1 MSYPTREFGGG
12 YCVPHFLK
20 EKILGND
27 ILTKQ
32 LTGPEGPIGSTF
44 FRLSEAFGSLSRT
57 WMLFTMVIPFAAVL
71 SYLFL
76 FLLKIAARPTVV
88 VSLTLILT
96 SLAAVGCFF
105 LAGEVLQGDQ
115 LASWREHNVLYKQTS
130 EVVADRTSK
139 AIGTWCILLACVG
152 ACALVA
158 LRDAINVAV
167 GCVQAACECIFSMPS
182 LVIAPAIEAVCK
194 LTVIVSLL
202 GGLAMLISTAEM
214 RPDTMTVQGEVV
226 GGLTRHLEFNDERK
240 LMLAYYVMGMLWLAE
255 LSSSLSQFV
264 ISYSVIL
271 WYYHPKPKG
280 FGPTAPLVRGFIVA
294 LFYHLGSLAL
304 GAFMLALL
312 RSVRIIMMW
321 ISRQAKNDGSMVCFA
336 LASCCTCC
344 ITFAQRYLE
353 FLNKNAYI
361 DIALSSSNYC
371 TAAQNALGFISSA
384 GGKVLVLNGA
394 CFVVCIAVVLGVGTC
409 TTGMTWLLVTTNSRY
424 TSDRSL
430 HHVENPYFVSAIAGF
445 IGASVALCF
454 MVIFDHVSD
463 TLVYVFVWNRSHGH
477 NTVAKYCPDVLL
489 NLLEYKKLEETQKQA
504 PKEEGGIFSSFLVA
518 VSVLFD

>member
-1 MSYPTREFGGG
+1 
-12 YCVPHFLK
+12 
-20 EKILGND
+20 
-27 ILTKQ
+27 
-32 LTGPEGPIGSTF
+32 
-44 FRLSEAFGSLSRT
+44 
-57 WMLFTMVIPFAAVL
+57 
-71 SYLFL
+71 
-76 FLLKIAARPTVV
+76 
-88 VSLTLILT
+88 
-96 SLAAVGCFF
+96 
-105 LAGEVLQGDQ
+105 
-115 LASWREHNVLYKQTS
+115 
-130 EVVADRTSK
+130 
-139 AIGTWCILLACVG
+139 
-152 ACALVA
+152 
-158 LRDAINVAV
+158 
-167 GCVQAACECIFSMPS
+167 
-182 LVIAPAIEAVCK
+182 
-194 LTVIVSLL
+194 
-202 GGLAMLISTAEM
+202 
-214 RPDTMTVQGEVV
+214 
-226 GGLTRHLEFNDERK
+226 
-240 LMLAYYVMGMLWLAE
+240 
-255 LSSSLSQFV
+255 
-264 ISYSVIL
+264 
-271 WYYHPKPKG
+271 
-280 FGPTAPLVRGFIVA
+280 
-294 LFYHLGSLAL
+294 
-304 GAFMLALL
+304 MLALL

-504 PKEEGGIFSSFLVA
+504 PKEEGGIVSSFLVA